1 MRAKKFLTQ
10 RLIPSDRQR
19 DYEALAASR
28 PVANMDAFLQH
39 CQRRRYP
46 AKSTII
52 FAGEQGES
60 LYFMISGTVTV
71 VLEDDEGRE
80 MILAYLSEGE
90 FFGELGVYDDG
101 QQQRSASVR
110 TRTDCVIG
118 KMDYQR
124 FHELAKIYPSLM
136 KALDSQVASR
146 LRTTTKK
153 VLDLA
158 FLDVTGRV
166 ASCLLDLCKLPEAV
180 EVEDGVQLKISR
192 QEIARIV
199 GCYREM
205 AGRILK
211 DMQDMGL
218 IQAQGMTVVLLGATK
233 EYDSEE

>member
-1 MRAKKFLTQ
+1 MENNRKE
-10 RLIPSDRQR
+10 IEYIDR
-19 DYEALAASR
+19 YLAYCETRS
-28 PVANMDAFLQH
+28 V
-39 CQRRRYP
+39 P
-46 AKSTII
+46 AK
-52 FAGEQGES
+52 
-60 LYFMISGTVTV
+60 TV
-71 VLEDDEGRE
+71 VIETGEVSDSLFYILEGTLTVSVTDESGRE

-158 FLDVTGRV
+158 FLEVTGRV

-199 GCYREM
+199 GCSREM

-218 IQAQGMTVVLLGATK
+218 IHAQGMTVVLLGATK

>member
-1 MRAKKFLTQ
+1 MENNRKE
-10 RLIPSDRQR
+10 IEYIDR
-19 DYEALAASR
+19 YLAYCETRS
-28 PVANMDAFLQH
+28 V
-39 CQRRRYP
+39 P
-46 AKSTII
+46 AK
-52 FAGEQGES
+52 
-60 LYFMISGTVTV
+60 TV
-71 VLEDDEGRE
+71 VIETGEVSDSLFYILEGTLTVSVTDESGLE

-199 GCYREM
+199 GCSREM

-218 IQAQGMTVVLLGATK
+218 IHAQGMTVVLLGATK

>member
-1 MRAKKFLTQ
+1 MENNRKE
-10 RLIPSDRQR
+10 IEYIDR
-19 DYEALAASR
+19 YLAYCETRS
-28 PVANMDAFLQH
+28 V
-39 CQRRRYP
+39 P
-46 AKSTII
+46 AK
-52 FAGEQGES
+52 
-60 LYFMISGTVTV
+60 TV
-71 VLEDDEGRE
+71 VIETGEVSDSLFYILEGTLTVSVTDESGRE

-158 FLDVTGRV
+158 FLEVTGRV

-218 IQAQGMTVVLLGATK
+218 IHAQGMTVVLLGATK

>member
-1 MRAKKFLTQ
+1 LENNRKE
-10 RLIPSDRQR
+10 IEYIDR
-19 DYEALAASR
+19 YLAYCETRS
-28 PVANMDAFLQH
+28 V
-39 CQRRRYP
+39 P
-46 AKSTII
+46 AK
-52 FAGEQGES
+52 
-60 LYFMISGTVTV
+60 TV
-71 VLEDDEGRE
+71 VIETGEVSDSLFYILEGTLTVSVTDESGRE

-158 FLDVTGRV
+158 FLEVTGRV

-199 GCYREM
+199 GCSREM

-218 IQAQGMTVVLLGATK
+218 IHAQGMTVVLLGATK

>member
-1 MRAKKFLTQ
+1 MENNRKE
-10 RLIPSDRQR
+10 IEHIDR
-19 DYEALAASR
+19 YLAYCETRS
-28 PVANMDAFLQH
+28 V
-39 CQRRRYP
+39 P
-46 AKSTII
+46 AK
-52 FAGEQGES
+52 
-60 LYFMISGTVTV
+60 TV
-71 VLEDDEGRE
+71 VIETGEASDSLFYILEGTLTVSVTDESGRQ

-90 FFGELGVYDDG
+90 FFGGLGVYDDG
-101 QQQRSASVR
+101 QQQRSASVL

-118 KMDYQR
+118 QMDYQR

-166 ASCLLDLCKLPEAV
+166 ASCLLDLCKLPEAI
-180 EVEDGVQLKISR
+180 EVEDGIQLKISR

-199 GCYREM
+199 GCSREM

-218 IQAQGMTVVLLGATK
+218 IHAQGMTVVLLGATK
-233 EYDSEE
+233 ETDSEE

>member
-1 MRAKKFLTQ
+1 LENNRKE
-10 RLIPSDRQR
+10 IEYIDR
-19 DYEALAASR
+19 YLAYCETRS
-28 PVANMDAFLQH
+28 V
-39 CQRRRYP
+39 P
-46 AKSTII
+46 AK
-52 FAGEQGES
+52 
-60 LYFMISGTVTV
+60 TV
-71 VLEDDEGRE
+71 VIETGEVSDSHFYILEGTLTVSVTDESGLE

-158 FLDVTGRV
+158 FLEVTGRV

-199 GCYREM
+199 GCSREM

-218 IQAQGMTVVLLGATK
+218 IHAQGMTVVLLGATK